1 MRDFAEKT
9 HAVDA
14 SNGEKLVALLELCL
28 DFSKEKWGEDDL
40 SVRREMVDK
49 YKVAIQEDV
58 DKATKVVPE
67 DLYAVKNI
75 MLYAALADQLESL
88 LKPAMGMVAL
98 LHEVLGG
105 KDKKKVSKDPEDVA
119 ELIEELVS
127 KIARESGVDV
137 KVVNLNDMRRR
148 QGSMSMA
155 EYAEELMKK

>member
-1 MRDFAEKT
+1 MRDFAEKS

-49 YKVAIQEDV
+49 YKVAVQEDV
-58 DKATKVVPE
+58 DKAAKVVPE

-75 MLYAALADQLESL
+75 MMYAALADQLESL
-88 LKPAMGMVAL
+88 LKPAMGMLAL
-98 LHEVLGG
+98 LHEILG
-105 KDKKKVSKDPEDVA
+105 DKKKVSKDPEDVA